1 LSLVRL
7 CGGRPAVSG
16 TGVGVAVVTHP
27 AALLAIMPGPGTPAG
42 ETVPPPVTIFR
53 TQTQSRL
60 LTTYTA
66 HALNTSSLQYD
77 NLAAQ
82 GPYSHA
88 ARKRLLA
95 GQRNVGKQP
104 SRHTRHAYQLPS
116 TCPSPT

>member
-1 LSLVRL
+1 M
-7 CGGRPAVSG
+7 SG
-16 TGVGVAVVTHP
+16 TGVGAAVVTHP
-27 AALLAIMPGPGTPAG
+27 AALLAIRPGPGTPAG
-42 ETVPPPVTIFR
+42 ETVPPPVTIFT
-53 TQTQSRL
+53 TQTTRSRL

-66 HALNTSSLQYD
+66 HALLTLTSLLYD
-77 NLAAQ
+77 NLAAR
-82 GPYSHA
+82 GLHSHA